1 MKNLE
6 ISMNSSTSIDAVVS
20 KPPTATRW
28 TRASVAALTLA
39 SALSG
44 CAAFPRSSN
53 PPVDQKIT
61 SNVEKRFGQHAEL
74 EAPNLVGVETING
87 VVYLHGTVATGLQ
100 RADAE
105 SVANEVMGVAKVVNS
120 IAIAR

>member
-1 MKNLE
+1 
-6 ISMNSSTSIDAVVS
+6 MNSSTSINAVAGKS
-20 KPPTATRW
+20 PTATK
-28 TRASVAALTLA
+28 RARAFVAALTLA

-44 CAAFPRSSN
+44 CAAFPHSSN
-53 PPVDQKIT
+53 APVDQRIT
-61 SNVEKRFGQHAEL
+61 DDVEKRFSQYADL
-74 EAPNLVGVETING
+74 EAPNLLGIQTING